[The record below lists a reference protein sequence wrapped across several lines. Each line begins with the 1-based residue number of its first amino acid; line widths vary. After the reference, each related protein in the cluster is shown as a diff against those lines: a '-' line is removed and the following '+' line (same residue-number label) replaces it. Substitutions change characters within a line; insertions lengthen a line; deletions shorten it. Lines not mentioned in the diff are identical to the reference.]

1 MVFCLPHI
9 LQLRY
14 CNSVHCHVF
23 DNDFVLL
30 LLLVF
35 ELWDENFNLKRN
47 FIGLLLSVLVE
58 DDECGD
64 DAGHPAGAG
73 EDENDKY
80 RPAPTV
86 KHRQRREDN
95 G

>member
-1 MVFCLPHI
+1 
-9 LQLRY
+9 
-14 CNSVHCHVF
+14 
-23 DNDFVLL
+23 LL

-58 DDECGD
+58 DDQSGD
-64 DAGHPAGAG
+64 DAGHPPGTG
-73 EDENDKY
+73 EDENDKH
-80 RPAPTV
+80 RPAPAV
-86 KHRQRREDN
+86 DNGQRREDN